1 MQLFL
6 LACAGGAIGAGLRH
20 CANIIAVRSLGLEVA
35 AATITVNVLGS
46 LIMGAFFALLYFRW
60 PEAMAIRVFFATGV
74 LGGFTTFSA
83 FSLDALVYL
92 ERGAIGMAMAYIVGS
107 IVLSIGACFIGYLCV
122 RTMLS

>member
-20 CANIIAVRSLGLEVA
+20 CANIIAVRSLGLEAA

-46 LIMGAFFALLYFRW
+46 LIMGAFYALLYLRW
-60 PEAMAIRVFFATGV
+60 PEAMATRVFFATGV

-92 ERGAIGMAMAYIVGS
+92 ERGAIGMAMAYMVGS